1 MLYTIPDK
9 SACMMKFNKYFSSVL
24 LQVFLLPLLSLL
36 VTTHV
41 YALTQVNGDT
51 TISCHQSSNMLNLSC
66 HYRNSNAEPVLSITV
81 EYANTLLPVKEGSS
95 YPDKDSITAVLLM
108 VDTSDPA
115 RQNVVDKNKVH
126 IRKISSSSRE
136 YHRFGLASFDKEL
149 RLDAPIGSDPTVINN
164 AANNLKATGS
174 TTELYRN
181 MLEAITLFRDVD
193 AERKS
198 IFLFSDGL
206 AEDKAYFHNDVI
218 KAAKDA
224 GIIITS
230 IGYPRSVLQSVSL
243 QTLRRLSEETG
254 GIYIEADNHFNIPA
268 DFLNQPFTSL
278 DNGGDFNVPLHKI
291 IDNKVND
298 ETNIRLKLETD
309 IGTTIIPV
317 SIKFKS
323 VPVVHT
329 QTTII
334 EKISAPDESNKQA
347 ITSPT
352 VPIQIITQPSKS
364 NKFEAWLWYVIPAAL
379 FVLMALT
386 VATFVMMLK
395 RQHKTQGNSMVNF
408 PEVKPYAFLITQDES
423 KARYPITRTTCR
435 LGRSKNNEITL
446 RDSSVSRRHA
456 EIHRDKGDEFTLID
470 LNSLNGVFVNN
481 EKIGRYKLKE
491 GDIVEIGDVSL
502 RFTLM
507 PIDYQL
513 EEATEMQDTKIPPI
527 H

>member
-1 MLYTIPDK
+1 MK
-9 SACMMKFNKYFSSVL
+9 SKKYLSSIL
-24 LQVFLLPLLSLL
+24 LQLFLLP
-36 VTTHV
+36 VTTQV
-41 YALTQVNGDT
+41 YALTQINGDT
-51 TISCHQSSNMLNLSC
+51 TISCHQSRNLQSLSC
-66 HYRNSNAEPVLSITV
+66 HYRNNNAEPVLSITA
-81 EYANTLLPVKEGSS
+81 EYANTTLPVKEGKS
-95 YPDKDSITAVLLM
+95 YPSKGSITAVLFL

-115 RQNVVDKNKVH
+115 RQNVIDKNIKH
-126 IRKISSSSRE
+126 INKLLSSSRE

-149 RLDAPIGSDPTVINN
+149 RLEAPIGSDSSVINN

-193 AERKS
+193 ADRKS

-218 KAAKDA
+218 NAAKKA

-230 IGYPRSVLQSVSL
+230 IGYPRSVPQSVSL

-254 GIYIEADNHFNIPA
+254 GIYIEADNQFNIPA

-278 DNGGDFNVPLHKI
+278 DNGGEFNVPLHNI

-298 ETNIRLKLETD
+298 ETSIRIGFETD
-309 IGTTIIPV
+309 IGTVILPV
-317 SIKFKS
+317 SIKFNS
-323 VPVVHT
+323 IPVIQT

-334 EKISAPDESNKQA
+334 ERISASDESNKQA
-347 ITSPT
+347 ITSAAP
-352 VPIQIITQPSKS
+352 PIQIVTQPLKK
-364 NKFEAWLWYVIPAAL
+364 NTFETWLWYVIPVAL
-379 FVLMALT
+379 LVLMVLT
-386 VATFVMMLK
+386 IATFFMMLR
-395 RQHKTQGNSMVNF
+395 RQNKNQGATINF
-408 PEVKPYAFLITQDES
+408 PEVKPYAFLITQDET
-423 KARYPITRTTCR
+423 KARHPIIRTTCR

-446 RDSSVSRRHA
+446 RDTSVSRRHA

-470 LNSLNGVFVNN
+470 LNSLNGVFVNS

-491 GDIVEIGDVSL
+491 GDIIEIGDVNL

-507 PIDYQL
+507 PTDYQI
-513 EEATEMQDTKIPPI
+513 EESTVMQDTKVPSV

>member
-1 MLYTIPDK
+1 MIATIPDK
-9 SACMMKFNKYFSSVL
+9 LAYVMKFNKHSNSVQ
-24 LQVFLLPLLSLL
+24 LQLCIVPLFLLL
-36 VTTHV
+36 VTTQV
-41 YALTQVNGDT
+41 SALTQVNGDT
-51 TISCHQSSNMLNLSC
+51 TISCHQSSNMQNLSC
-66 HYRNSNAEPVLSITV
+66 HYRNSNAEPVLSITA

-115 RQNVVDKNKVH
+115 RQNVIDTNKEH
-126 IRKISSSSRE
+126 IRKILSSSRE

-149 RLDAPIGSDPTVINN
+149 RLDAPIGSDSTVINN

-218 KAAKDA
+218 EAAKNA

-254 GIYIEADNHFNIPA
+254 GIYIEADNQFNVPA
-268 DFLNQPFTSL
+268 DFLKQPFTSL

-298 ETNIRLKLETD
+298 ETNIRLQFETD
-309 IGTTIIPV
+309 MGTTILPV
-317 SIKFKS
+317 SVKFNA

-334 EKISAPDESNKQA
+334 EKLSTPDESNKQA
-347 ITSPT
+347 MTSPA
-352 VPIQIITQPSKS
+352 VPIQIITQASKS
-364 NKFEAWLWYVIPAAL
+364 NKFETWLWYVIPAAL

-395 RQHKTQGNSMVNF
+395 RQNKMQGNSMLNF
-408 PEVKPYAFLITQDES
+408 PEVKPYGFLITQDET

-435 LGRSKNNEITL
+435 IGRSKNNEITL

-456 EIHRDKGDEFTLID
+456 EIHRDQGDEFTLID
-470 LNSLNGVFVNN
+470 LNSLNGVFVND
-481 EKIGRYKLKE
+481 EKVGRYKMKE
-491 GDIVEIGDVSL
+491 GDIVEIGDVNL
-502 RFTLM
+502 RFTLL
-507 PIDYQL
+507 PTDYQF
-513 EEATEMQDTKIPPI
+513 EESTEMLDTRMPPV

>member
-1 MLYTIPDK
+1 MYCTALDK
-9 SACMMKFNKYFSSVL
+9 VANVMTSKRYFSPIL
-24 LQVFLLPLLSLL
+24 LQLFLLL
-36 VTTHV
+36 VTSQV
-41 YALTQVNGDT
+41 VALTQINGDT
-51 TISCHQSSNMLNLSC
+51 TISCYQSRNMLDLSC
-66 HYRNSNAEPVLSITV
+66 NYRNSSAEPVLSITA
-81 EYANTLLPVKEGSS
+81 EYANSVLPVEDGKS
-95 YPDKDSITAVLLM
+95 YPGKDSITAVLLL

-115 RQNVVDKNKVH
+115 RQNVINKNIEH
-126 IRKISSSSRE
+126 IKKLLSSANPH
-136 YHRFGLASFDKEL
+136 HRFGLASFDKRL
-149 RLDAPIGSDPTVINN
+149 RLEAPIGSDSSVINN
-164 AANNLKATGS
+164 AANNLKATGT

-218 KAAKDA
+218 NAAKKA

-230 IGYPRSVLQSVSL
+230 IGYPRSVPQSVSL

-268 DFLNQPFTSL
+268 GFLNQPFTSL
-278 DNGGDFNVPLHKI
+278 DNGGIFMVPLHKI
-291 IDNKVND
+291 INNKVND
-298 ETNIRLKLETD
+298 ETNISLKLETD
-309 IGTTIIPV
+309 IGTTILPI
-317 SIKFKS
+317 SIKFNS
-323 VPVVHT
+323 VPGIHT

-334 EKISAPDESNKQA
+334 EKSSTSDESSKQV
-347 ITSPT
+347 ITPPAT
-352 VPIQIITQPSKS
+352 PIQIVTQPLEKS
-364 NKFEAWLWYVIPAAL
+364 IFETWLWYVIPVAL
-379 FVLMALT
+379 FVLVVLT
-386 VATFVMMLK
+386 IATFFMMLRK
-395 RQHKTQGNSMVNF
+395 QNKNQGNTVMSF
-408 PEVKPYAFLITQDES
+408 PEVKPYGFLITQDET
-423 KARYPITRTTCR
+423 KKRYPITRTTCR

-456 EIHRDKGDEFTLID
+456 EIHRDQGDEFTLID

-491 GDIVEIGDVSL
+491 GDILEIGDVNL

-507 PIDYQL
+507 PTDYQS
-513 EEATEMQDTKIPPI
+513 EESTVMQDTKVPSV

>member
-1 MLYTIPDK
+1 
-9 SACMMKFNKYFSSVL
+9 MMNSIKYLTPIL
-24 LQVFLLPLLSLL
+24 LQLFTLL
-36 VTTHV
+36 VTTQA
-41 YALTQVNGDT
+41 YALTEINGGT
-51 TISCHQSSNMLNLSC
+51 TISCHQSRNMQNLSC
-66 HYRNSNAEPVLSITV
+66 HYRNNNAEPVLSITA
-81 EYANTLLPVKEGSS
+81 EYANTLLPVKEGKS
-95 YPDKDSITAVLLM
+95 YPGKDSITAVLFL

-115 RQNVVDKNKVH
+115 RQNVINKNIEH
-126 IRKISSSSRE
+126 INKLLSSSKG
-136 YHRFGLASFDKEL
+136 YHRFGLASFDKGL
-149 RLDAPIGSDPTVINN
+149 RLEAPIGSDSSVINN
-164 AANNLKATGS
+164 AANILKATGS

-181 MLEAITLFRDVD
+181 MLEAITLFKDVD
-193 AERKS
+193 ADRKS

-218 KAAKDA
+218 NAAKKA

-230 IGYPRSVLQSVSL
+230 IGYPRSVPQSVSL

-254 GIYIEADNHFNIPA
+254 GIYIEADNQFNIAA

-278 DNGGDFNVPLHKI
+278 DNGGEFNVPLHKV

-298 ETNIRLKLETD
+298 ETSVKFRFETD
-309 IGTTIIPV
+309 IGTTLLPV
-317 SIKFKS
+317 PVKFKS
-323 VPVVHT
+323 VPVIQT

-347 ITSPT
+347 IASPVT
-352 VPIQIITQPSKS
+352 PIQIVTQPSKT
-364 NKFEAWLWYVIPAAL
+364 NKFETWLWYVIPAAL
-379 FVLMALT
+379 LVLMVLT
-386 VATFVMMLK
+386 IATFFMMLK
-395 RQHKTQGNSMVNF
+395 KQNKKQGNTVMSF
-408 PEVKPYAFLITQDES
+408 PEVKPYGFLVTQDET

-456 EIHRDKGDEFTLID
+456 EIHRDQGDEFTLID
-470 LNSLNGVFVNN
+470 LNSLNGVFVND

-491 GDIVEIGDVSL
+491 GDIVEIGDVNL

-507 PIDYQL
+507 PTDYQS
-513 EEATEMQDTKIPPI
+513 EEATEIQDTRIPAA

>member
-1 MLYTIPDK
+1 MNINNIILNNLTCVMK
-9 SACMMKFNKYFSSVL
+9 SKNNLSSIL
-24 LQVFLLPLLSLL
+24 LQLFLLP
-36 VTTHV
+36 VTTQV
-41 YALTQVNGDT
+41 YALTQINGDT
-51 TISCHQSSNMLNLSC
+51 TISCHQSRNLQSLSC
-66 HYRNSNAEPVLSITV
+66 HYRNNNAEPVLSITA
-81 EYANTLLPVKEGSS
+81 EYANTTLPVKEGKS
-95 YPDKDSITAVLLM
+95 YPGKDSITAVLFL

-115 RQNVVDKNKVH
+115 RHNVIDKNIKH
-126 IRKISSSSRE
+126 INQLLASSRE
-136 YHRFGLASFDKEL
+136 YQRFGLASFDKEL
-149 RLDAPIGSDPTVINN
+149 RLEAPIGSDSSVINN

-181 MLEAITLFRDVD
+181 MLEAITLFKDVD
-193 AERKS
+193 ADRKS

-218 KAAKDA
+218 NAAKKA

-230 IGYPRSVLQSVSL
+230 IGYPRSVPQSVSL

-254 GIYIEADNHFNIPA
+254 GIYIEADNQFNIPA
-268 DFLNQPFTSL
+268 DFLIQPFTSL
-278 DNGGDFNVPLHKI
+278 DNGGEFNVPLHKI

-298 ETNIRLKLETD
+298 ETSVRLGFETD
-309 IGTTIIPV
+309 IGTAILPV
-317 SIKFKS
+317 SIKFNS
-323 VPVVHT
+323 IPVIQT

-352 VPIQIITQPSKS
+352 PIQIVTQPSKT

-379 FVLMALT
+379 LVLMVLT
-386 VATFVMMLK
+386 IATFSMMLR
-395 RQHKTQGNSMVNF
+395 RQNKNQGNTVMSF
-408 PEVKPYAFLITQDES
+408 PEVKPYGFLVTQDET

-456 EIHRDKGDEFTLID
+456 EIHRDQGDEFTLID

-491 GDIVEIGDVSL
+491 GDIVEIGDVNL

-507 PIDYQL
+507 PTDYQS
-513 EEATEMQDTKIPPI
+513 EESTEIQDTRVPSV

>member
-1 MLYTIPDK
+1 MK
-9 SACMMKFNKYFSSVL
+9 SIKYLSPIL
-24 LQVFLLPLLSLL
+24 LQLFTLL
-36 VTTHV
+36 VTTQV
-41 YALTQVNGDT
+41 YALTQINGGT
-51 TISCHQSSNMLNLSC
+51 TISCHQSRNMQNLSC
-66 HYRNSNAEPVLSITV
+66 QYRNNNAEPVLSITA
-81 EYANTLLPVKEGSS
+81 EYVNTLLPVKEGKS
-95 YPDKDSITAVLLM
+95 YPGKDSITAVLFL

-115 RQNVVDKNKVH
+115 RQNVINKNIEH
-126 IRKISSSSRE
+126 INNLLSSSKG
-136 YHRFGLASFDKEL
+136 YHRFGLASFDKGL
-149 RLDAPIGSDPTVINN
+149 RLEAPIGSDSSVINN

-181 MLEAITLFRDVD
+181 MLEAITLFKDVD
-193 AERKS
+193 ADRKS

-218 KAAKDA
+218 NAAKKA

-230 IGYPRSVLQSVSL
+230 IGYPRSVPQSVSL

-254 GIYIEADNHFNIPA
+254 GIYIEADNQFNIPT
-268 DFLNQPFTSL
+268 DFLNQSFTSL
-278 DNGGDFNVPLHKI
+278 DNGGEFNVPLHKI

-298 ETNIRLKLETD
+298 ETSVKLGFETD
-309 IGTTIIPV
+309 IGTTILPV
-317 SIKFKS
+317 PIKFKS
-323 VPVVHT
+323 VPVIQT

-347 ITSPT
+347 ITSPVT
-352 VPIQIITQPSKS
+352 PIQIVTQPSKTD
-364 NKFEAWLWYVIPAAL
+364 KFEAWLWYVIPAAL
-379 FVLMALT
+379 LVLMVLT
-386 VATFVMMLK
+386 IATFFMMLRK
-395 RQHKTQGNSMVNF
+395 QNKNQGNTVMSF
-408 PEVKPYAFLITQDES
+408 PEVKPYGFLVTQDET

-456 EIHRDKGDEFTLID
+456 EIHRDQGDEFTLID
-470 LNSLNGVFVNN
+470 LNSLNGVFVND

-491 GDIVEIGDVSL
+491 GDIVEIGDVNL

-507 PIDYQL
+507 PTDYQS
-513 EEATEMQDTKIPPI
+513 EEATEIQDTRIPAV

>member
-9 SACMMKFNKYFSSVL
+9 LVYMMNSNKYFSSIP
-24 LQVFLLPLLSLL
+24 LQVFLLLITTQ
-36 VTTHV
+36 VT
-41 YALTQVNGDT
+41 ALTQANGDT
-51 TISCHQSSNMLNLSC
+51 TISCIQSSTMQNLSC
-66 HYRNSNAEPVLSITV
+66 HYRNSNAEPVLSITA
-81 EYANTLLPVKEGSS
+81 EYANILLPVKEGSS
-95 YPDKDSITAVLLM
+95 YPGKDSITAVLLM

-115 RQNVVDKNKVH
+115 RQNVVDKNKEH
-126 IRKISSSSRE
+126 IRKILSSSRE

-149 RLDAPIGSDPTVINN
+149 RLDVPIGSDSTMINN

-206 AEDKAYFHNDVI
+206 AEDKAYFHIDVI

-268 DFLNQPFTSL
+268 GFLNQPFTSL
-278 DNGGDFNVPLHKI
+278 DNGRDFNVHLHKI

-298 ETNIRLKLETD
+298 ETNIKLKLETD

-334 EKISAPDESNKQA
+334 EKLSAPEETSKQSIA
-347 ITSPT
+347 TPV
-352 VPIQIITQPSKS
+352 VPAQIVTQAPQSS
-364 NKFEAWLWYVIPAAL
+364 KFEAWLWYIIPAAL
-379 FVLMALT
+379 LVLVALT

-395 RQHKTQGNSMVNF
+395 RQNKNQGNIMNF
-408 PEVKPYAFLITQDES
+408 PEIKPYAFLITQDES

-491 GDIVEIGDVSL
+491 GDIVEIGDISL
-502 RFTLM
+502 RFTFM

-513 EEATEMQDTKIPPI
+513 EESTEMQDTKIPSA

>member
-1 MLYTIPDK
+1 MIDTAPDK
-9 SACMMKFNKYFSSVL
+9 LAYVMKFNKYFSSVL
-24 LQVFLLPLLSLL
+24 LPLFLLL
-36 VTTHV
+36 VTTQV
-41 YALTQVNGDT
+41 FALTQVNGDT
-51 TISCHQSSNMLNLSC
+51 TISCQQSRNMLDLSC
-66 HYRNSNAEPVLSITV
+66 NYRNSNAEPVLSITA

-95 YPDKDSITAVLLM
+95 YPGKDSITAVLLM

-115 RQNVVDKNKVH
+115 RQNVVDKNKEH
-126 IRKISSSSRE
+126 IRKILSSSRE
-136 YHRFGLASFDKEL
+136 YHHFGLASFDKEL
-149 RLDAPIGSDPTVINN
+149 RLDAPIGSDSTVINN

-230 IGYPRSVLQSVSL
+230 IGYSRSVLQSVSL

-254 GIYIEADNHFNIPA
+254 GIYVEADGRFNISA

-298 ETNIRLKLETD
+298 ETNIRLKFETD
-309 IGTTIIPV
+309 IGTTILPV

-323 VPVVHT
+323 VPVIHT

-334 EKISAPDESNKQA
+334 EKLPDFDESNKQVIASPA
-347 ITSPT
+347 I
-352 VPIQIITQPSKS
+352 PIQIVTQPSKS
-364 NKFEAWLWYVIPAAL
+364 NKFETWLWYVILAAL

-386 VATFVMMLK
+386 FATFVMMLK
-395 RQHKTQGNSMVNF
+395 RQNKMQGNIMNF

-470 LNSLNGVFVNN
+470 LNSLNGVYVNN
-481 EKIGRYKLKE
+481 EKIGRHKLKE
-491 GDIVEIGDVSL
+491 GDIVEIGDVNL

-507 PIDYQL
+507 PVDYQL
-513 EEATEMQDTKIPPI
+513 EEATEMQDTKTPPL

>member
-1 MLYTIPDK
+1 MK
-9 SACMMKFNKYFSSVL
+9 SKKYLSSIL
-24 LQVFLLPLLSLL
+24 LQLFLLP
-36 VTTHV
+36 VTTQV
-41 YALTQVNGDT
+41 YALTQINGDT
-51 TISCHQSSNMLNLSC
+51 TISCHQSRNLQSLSC
-66 HYRNSNAEPVLSITV
+66 HYRNNNAEPVLSITA
-81 EYANTLLPVKEGSS
+81 EYANTTLPVKEGKS
-95 YPDKDSITAVLLM
+95 YPGKDSITAVLFL

-115 RQNVVDKNKVH
+115 RQNVIDKNIKH
-126 IRKISSSSRE
+126 INKLLSSSRE
-136 YHRFGLASFDKEL
+136 YHRFGLASFDKKL
-149 RLDAPIGSDPTVINN
+149 RLEAPIGSDSSVINN
-164 AANNLKATGS
+164 AANDLKATGS

-218 KAAKDA
+218 NAAKKA

-230 IGYPRSVLQSVSL
+230 IGYPRSVPQSVSL

-254 GIYIEADNHFNIPA
+254 GIYIEADNQFNIPA

-278 DNGGDFNVPLHKI
+278 DNGGEFNVPLQNI

-298 ETNIRLKLETD
+298 ETSIRIGFETD
-309 IGTTIIPV
+309 IGTAILPV
-317 SIKFKS
+317 SIKFNS
-323 VPVVHT
+323 IPVIQT

-334 EKISAPDESNKQA
+334 ERISASDESNKLA
-347 ITSPT
+347 ITSAAP
-352 VPIQIITQPSKS
+352 PIQIVTQPLKK
-364 NKFEAWLWYVIPAAL
+364 NTFETWLWYVIPVAL
-379 FVLMALT
+379 LVLMVLT
-386 VATFVMMLK
+386 VATFFMMLR
-395 RQHKTQGNSMVNF
+395 RQNKNQGATINF
-408 PEVKPYAFLITQDES
+408 PEVKPYAFLVTQDET
-423 KARYPITRTTCR
+423 KARHPITRTTCR

-446 RDSSVSRRHA
+446 RDTSVSRRHA

-470 LNSLNGVFVNN
+470 LNSLNGVFVNS

-491 GDIVEIGDVSL
+491 GDIIEIGDVNL

-507 PIDYQL
+507 PTDYQF
-513 EEATEMQDTKIPPI
+513 EESTVMQDTKVPSV

>member
-1 MLYTIPDK
+1 MK
-9 SACMMKFNKYFSSVL
+9 SIKTLSPIL
-24 LQVFLLPLLSLL
+24 LQLFLLL
-36 VTTHV
+36 VTTQV
-41 YALTQVNGDT
+41 YALTQINGDT
-51 TISCHQSSNMLNLSC
+51 TISCHQSRNLQSLSC
-66 HYRNSNAEPVLSITV
+66 HYRNNNAEPVLSITA
-81 EYANTLLPVKEGSS
+81 EYANKTLPVKEGKS
-95 YPDKDSITAVLLM
+95 YPEKDSITAILFL

-115 RQNVVDKNKVH
+115 RQNVINKNIEH
-126 IRKISSSSRE
+126 INKLLSSSGE
-136 YHRFGLASFDKEL
+136 YHRFGLASFDKGL
-149 RLDAPIGSDPTVINN
+149 RLEAPIGSDSSVINS
-164 AANNLKATGS
+164 AANNLKAIGS

-181 MLEAITLFRDVD
+181 MLEAITLFKDVD
-193 AERKS
+193 ADRKS

-218 KAAKDA
+218 NAAKKA

-230 IGYPRSVLQSVSL
+230 IGYPRSVPQSVSL

-254 GIYIEADNHFNIPA
+254 GIYIEADNQFNIPA

-278 DNGGDFNVPLHKI
+278 DNGGEFIVPLHMI

-298 ETNIRLKLETD
+298 ETSVILGFETD
-309 IGTTIIPV
+309 IGTAILPV
-317 SIKFKS
+317 SIKFNS
-323 VPVVHT
+323 VPVIQT

-334 EKISAPDESNKQA
+334 ERISAPDDSNKQA
-347 ITSPT
+347 ITSPVT
-352 VPIQIITQPSKS
+352 PVQIVTQASKT

-379 FVLMALT
+379 LVLMVLT
-386 VATFVMMLK
+386 IATFFMMLRK
-395 RQHKTQGNSMVNF
+395 QNKNQQATINF
-408 PEVKPYAFLITQDES
+408 PEVKPYGFLVTQDET

-456 EIHRDKGDEFTLID
+456 EIHRDQGDEFTLID

-491 GDIVEIGDVSL
+491 GDIVEIGDVNL

-507 PIDYQL
+507 PTDYQS
-513 EEATEMQDTKIPPI
+513 EEATEIQDTRIPSV

>member
-1 MLYTIPDK
+1 MK
-9 SACMMKFNKYFSSVL
+9 SKKYLSSIL
-24 LQVFLLPLLSLL
+24 LQIFLLP
-36 VTTHV
+36 VTTQV
-41 YALTQVNGDT
+41 YALTQINGDT
-51 TISCHQSSNMLNLSC
+51 TISCHQSRNLQSLSC
-66 HYRNSNAEPVLSITV
+66 HYRNNNAEPVLSITA
-81 EYANTLLPVKEGSS
+81 EYANTTLPVKEGKS
-95 YPDKDSITAVLLM
+95 YPGKDSITAVLFL

-115 RQNVVDKNKVH
+115 RQNVIDKNIKH
-126 IRKISSSSRE
+126 INKLLSSSRE

-149 RLDAPIGSDPTVINN
+149 RLEAPIGSDSSVINN

-218 KAAKDA
+218 NAAKKA

-230 IGYPRSVLQSVSL
+230 IGYPRSVPQSVSL

-254 GIYIEADNHFNIPA
+254 GIYIEADNQFNIPA

-278 DNGGDFNVPLHKI
+278 DNGGEFNVPLHKI

-298 ETNIRLKLETD
+298 ETSIRIGFETD
-309 IGTTIIPV
+309 IGTAILPV
-317 SIKFKS
+317 SIKFNS
-323 VPVVHT
+323 IPVIQT

-334 EKISAPDESNKQA
+334 ERISASDESSKQA
-347 ITSPT
+347 ITSAAP
-352 VPIQIITQPSKS
+352 PIQIVTQPLKK
-364 NKFEAWLWYVIPAAL
+364 NTFETWLWYVIPVAL
-379 FVLMALT
+379 LVLMVLT
-386 VATFVMMLK
+386 VATFFMMLR
-395 RQHKTQGNSMVNF
+395 RQNKNQGATINF
-408 PEVKPYAFLITQDES
+408 PEVKPYAFLITQDET
-423 KARYPITRTTCR
+423 KARHPITRTTCR

-446 RDSSVSRRHA
+446 RDTSVSRRHA

-470 LNSLNGVFVNN
+470 LNSLNGVFVNS

-491 GDIVEIGDVSL
+491 GDIIEIGDVNL

-513 EEATEMQDTKIPPI
+513 EESTVMQDTKVPSV

>member
-1 MLYTIPDK
+1 MRDMLAYE
-9 SACMMKFNKYFSSVL
+9 MKLENYLNQVL
-24 LQVFLLPLLSLL
+24 LQLFLLL
-36 VTTHV
+36 VTTQV
-41 YALTQVNGDT
+41 FALTQVNGDT
-51 TISCHQSSNMLNLSC
+51 TIACHQASDMQNLSC
-66 HYRNSNAEPVLSITV
+66 HYRNSNAEPVLSITAN
-81 EYANTLLPVKEGSS
+81 YANTLLPVKEGSS
-95 YPDKDSITAVLLM
+95 YPGKDSITAVLLM

-115 RQNVVDKNKVH
+115 RQNVVDKNKEH
-126 IRKISSSSRE
+126 IRRILSSSRG
-136 YHRFGLASFDKEL
+136 YHRFGLASFDKGL
-149 RLDAPIGSDPTVINN
+149 RLDAPIGSESTVINN

-181 MLEAITLFRDVD
+181 MIEAITLFKDID

-206 AEDKAYFHNDVI
+206 AEDKAYFHDDVI

-254 GIYIEADNHFNIPA
+254 GIYIEADNNFNIPA
-268 DFLNQPFTSL
+268 GFLNQPFTSL

-298 ETNIRLKLETD
+298 ETIITLKLETD
-309 IGTTIIPV
+309 IGTTIVPV

-334 EKISAPDESNKQA
+334 EKLSAPDESNKQTMA
-347 ITSPT
+347 SPAA
-352 VPIQIITQPSKS
+352 PIQIITQPTKS
-364 NKFEAWLWYVIPAAL
+364 NKFETWLWYVIPAAL
-379 FVLMALT
+379 FVLVVLT

-395 RQHKTQGNSMVNF
+395 RQNKKQGNILNF

-423 KARYPITRTTCR
+423 KESYPITRTTCR

-456 EIHRDKGDEFTLID
+456 EIHRDQGDEFTLID

-481 EKIGRYKLKE
+481 EKIGRYKLNE
-491 GDIVEIGDVSL
+491 GDILEIGDVSL

-513 EEATEMQDTKIPPI
+513 EDSTEMQDTKIPPI
-527 H
+527 L

>member
-1 MLYTIPDK
+1 MNSI
-9 SACMMKFNKYFSSVL
+9 KYLNPIL
-24 LQVFLLPLLSLL
+24 LQLFTLL
-36 VTTHV
+36 VTTQA
-41 YALTQVNGDT
+41 YALTEINGGT
-51 TISCHQSSNMLNLSC
+51 TISCNQSRNMQNLSC
-66 HYRNSNAEPVLSITV
+66 HYRNNNAEPVLSITA
-81 EYANTLLPVKEGSS
+81 EYANTTLPVKEGKS
-95 YPDKDSITAVLLM
+95 YPGKDSITAVLFL

-115 RQNVVDKNKVH
+115 RQNVIDKNIKH
-126 IRKISSSSRE
+126 INKFLSSSRE

-149 RLDAPIGSDPTVINN
+149 SLEAPIGSDSSVINN
-164 AANNLKATGS
+164 AANILKATGS

-181 MLEAITLFRDVD
+181 MLEAITLFKDVD
-193 AERKS
+193 ADRKS

-218 KAAKDA
+218 NAAKKA

-230 IGYPRSVLQSVSL
+230 IGYPRSVPQSVSL

-254 GIYIEADNHFNIPA
+254 GIYIEADNQFNIPA

-278 DNGGDFNVPLHKI
+278 DNGGEFNVPLHKI

-298 ETNIRLKLETD
+298 ETSIRIGFETD
-309 IGTTIIPV
+309 IGTTILPV
-317 SIKFKS
+317 PIKFKS
-323 VPVVHT
+323 VPVIQT

-334 EKISAPDESNKQA
+334 ERISASDESNKQA
-347 ITSPT
+347 ITSPAPPT
-352 VPIQIITQPSKS
+352 QIVMQPSKT
-364 NKFEAWLWYVIPAAL
+364 NKFEAWLWYIIPAAL
-379 FVLMALT
+379 LVLMVLT
-386 VATFVMMLK
+386 IATFFMMLRK
-395 RQHKTQGNSMVNF
+395 QNKNQKTTINF
-408 PEVKPYAFLITQDES
+408 PEVKPYGFLVTQDET

-456 EIHRDKGDEFTLID
+456 EIHRDQGDEFTLID

-491 GDIVEIGDVSL
+491 GDIVEIGDVNL

-507 PIDYQL
+507 PTDYQS
-513 EEATEMQDTKIPPI
+513 EESTEIQDTRILSV

>member
-1 MLYTIPDK
+1 MISIK
-9 SACMMKFNKYFSSVL
+9 HFSSVL
-24 LQVFLLPLLSLL
+24 LQLFLLL
-36 VTTHV
+36 VTTHAF
-41 YALTQVNGDT
+41 ALTQINGDT
-51 TISCHQSSNMLNLSC
+51 TISCHQSSNMQDLTC
-66 HYRNSNAEPVLSITV
+66 HYRNSHAEPVLSITA
-81 EYANTLLPVKEGSS
+81 EYANTLLPVKEGNT
-95 YPDKDSITAVLLM
+95 YPAKDSITAVLLM
-108 VDTSDPA
+108 IDTSDPA
-115 RQNVVDKNKVH
+115 RQNVIGKNIEH
-126 IRKISSSSRE
+126 IQKLLSSANPH
-136 YHRFGLASFDKEL
+136 HRFGLASFDKKLEL
-149 RLDAPIGSDPTVINN
+149 EAPIGSNSSVINN
-164 AANNLKATGS
+164 AANNLKATGT

-181 MLEAITLFRDVD
+181 ILEAITLFRDVD

-218 KAAKDA
+218 NAARKA

-230 IGYPRSVLQSVSL
+230 IGYPRSVPQSVSL

-254 GIYIEADNHFNIPA
+254 GIYIEADNKFNIPA
-268 DFLNQPFTSL
+268 AFLNQPFTSL
-278 DNGGDFNVPLHKI
+278 DNGGSFIVTLHKI
-291 IDNKVND
+291 INNKVND
-298 ETNIRLKLETD
+298 ETNIRLRLETD
-309 IGTTIIPV
+309 IETTMLPV

-323 VPVVHT
+323 VPIIQT

-334 EKISAPDESNKQA
+334 EKPSTSDESKKQA
-347 ITSPT
+347 VTLPAT
-352 VPIQIITQPSKS
+352 PIKIVTQPLKK
-364 NKFEAWLWYVIPAAL
+364 NTFETWLWYVIPVAL

-386 VATFVMMLK
+386 FATFFMMLRK
-395 RQHKTQGNSMVNF
+395 QNINQGNNVMSF
-408 PEVKPYAFLITQDES
+408 PEVKPYGFLVKQDET

-456 EIHRDKGDEFTLID
+456 EIHRDQGDEFTLID

-491 GDIVEIGDVSL
+491 GDILEIGDVNL

-507 PIDYQL
+507 PTDYQS
-513 EEATEMQDTKIPPI
+513 EESTVMQDTKVPSV

>member
-1 MLYTIPDK
+1 MINIIPDK
-9 SACMMKFNKYFSSVL
+9 MAYVMKFNKYFSSVL
-24 LQVFLLPLLSLL
+24 LPLFLVL
-36 VTTHV
+36 VTTQV
-41 YALTQVNGDT
+41 FALTRVNGDT
-51 TISCHQSSNMLNLSC
+51 TISCHQSSNMQNLSC
-66 HYRNSNAEPVLSITV
+66 HYRNSNAEPVLSISA

-95 YPDKDSITAVLLM
+95 YPGKDSITAVLFM

-115 RQNVVDKNKVH
+115 RQNVIDKNKEH
-126 IRKISSSSRE
+126 IRKILSSSRE
-136 YHRFGLASFDKEL
+136 YHRFGLANFDKEL
-149 RLDAPIGSDPTVINN
+149 TLDAPIGSDSTVINN
-164 AANNLKATGS
+164 AANNLKATGT

-193 AERKS
+193 AQRKS

-218 KAAKDA
+218 QAAKDA

-230 IGYPRSVLQSVSL
+230 IGYPRSVPQSVSL

-254 GIYIEADNHFNIPA
+254 GKYIEADNQFNIPV

-317 SIKFKS
+317 SIKFKL

-334 EKISAPDESNKQA
+334 EKISAPDESKKQA
-347 ITSPT
+347 ITPPAT
-352 VPIQIITQPSKS
+352 PVQIVTQPSKS

-395 RQHKTQGNSMVNF
+395 RQNKNQENIMKF
-408 PEVKPYAFLITQDES
+408 PEVKPYAFLVTQDES

-470 LNSLNGVFVNN
+470 LNSLNGVFVNS

-491 GDIVEIGDVSL
+491 GDIVEIGDVNL

-507 PIDYQL
+507 PVDYQL
-513 EEATEMQDTKIPPI
+513 EEATEMQDTRMPPI